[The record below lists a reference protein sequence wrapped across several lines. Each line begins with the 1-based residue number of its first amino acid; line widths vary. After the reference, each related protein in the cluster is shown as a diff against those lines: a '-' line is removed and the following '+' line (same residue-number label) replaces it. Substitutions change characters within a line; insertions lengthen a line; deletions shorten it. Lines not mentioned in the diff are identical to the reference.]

1 MALNP
6 ETVAARV
13 TLVKGASLSN
23 RAGRFTAHKTRTIT
37 DLEHIEYLK
46 PKPAFQVI
54 ELDKD
59 GKVVEDSAEA
69 RRPKAKPQRIVK
81 LKQEGDGWGEIELD
95 DKKAE
100 EGRAEQAKQ
109 WAETEAMWAEE
120 EARAQKAKAEEPT
133 SADPA
138 NKLGEYP
145 EEKAGTVEEQMAE
158 VMDEVFPAPAPVVDS
173 PAWDPSMKVSQ
184 LKAVLESRGESAD
197 SLKGMRK
204 SQLISLLEA
213 TDEED

>member
-1 MALNP
+1 MTLNP

-23 RAGRFTAHKTRTIT
+23 RAGRFTANKTRTIT
-37 DLEHIEYLK
+37 ELEHIEYLK

-120 EARAQKAKAEEPT
+120 EARAQKAKAEETAP
-133 SADPA
+133 SDPA
-138 NKLGEYP
+138 DKLGEYP
-145 EEKAGTVEEQMAE
+145 EEKSGTVEEQMAE
-158 VMDEVFPAPAPVVDS
+158 VMDEVFPAPAPVDS